1 MNQFIK
7 QLLFFVLV
15 MLTGAMTACSDD
27 NTEGGMSPYSGDLKL
42 SSTEQ
47 IISKTGAT
55 TKVSVQSASAVTVT
69 SSDATWCQVQAG
81 ERSAVMGVTPL
92 TITVTPNDGYDDRT
106 AVITVT
112 CGSQQGTI
120 TVKQTGKDGLL
131 LDQTNY
137 EVGAEGGTVSVSLKA
152 TGQFATV
159 IGEGWVTEGGTR
171 ALASYT
177 RNFIVAPNS
186 GVARS
191 TQVTFSLGN
200 LSEAVTIRQ
209 AAGKGK
215 SAAELAA
222 LMYPGWNLGNT
233 LEGGDSKNNWTN
245 VGISTET
252 SWQGTKTTKE
262 VIDYVASQ
270 GFRSVRVP
278 VSWVMGH
285 ITDANNCTIDAAW
298 MSRVQEVVDYCI
310 ANGLYVII
318 NDHWDGGWIEVSGFS
333 ESTSSYQAVSE
344 ATITDKI
351 ARLKK
356 IWTQIAEH
364 FSNYDQHLIFA
375 GLNEPFQEY
384 NLFNSRHK
392 DLTPILERYNQAFV
406 DAVRATGGNNASRV
420 LVVQGPSTNISST
433 NSYFSLPTD
442 TQSGLLM
449 VEVHFYDPWDFT
461 GGNSKLY
468 WGKDNHVDGSTKNV
482 TWGEEDYVQS
492 QMRLM
497 YTKFASK
504 GVPVILGEYGANWQD
519 GTDAMHK
526 ASITAW
532 YTTVTSEAIN
542 NGIVPFVWDTNA
554 PSWPNMTIINR
565 ATKTIWN
572 TPAMTGIQQG
582 VKAATWPM

>member
-1 MNQFIK
+1 M
-7 QLLFFVLV
+7 
-15 MLTGAMTACSDD
+15 
-27 NTEGGMSPYSGDLKL
+27 
-42 SSTEQ
+42 
-47 IISKTGAT
+47 
-55 TKVSVQSASAVTVT
+55 
-69 SSDATWCQVQAG
+69 
-81 ERSAVMGVTPL
+81 
-92 TITVTPNDGYDDRT
+92 
-106 AVITVT
+106 
-112 CGSQQGTI
+112 
-120 TVKQTGKDGLL
+120 
-131 LDQTNY
+131 
-137 EVGAEGGTVSVSLKA
+137 SVSLKA

-177 RNFIVAPNS
+177 RNLIVAPNS

-200 LSEAVTIRQ
+200 LSEAITIRQ

-233 LEGGDSKNNWTN
+233 LEGGDSKNIWTN

-252 SWQGTKTTKE
+252 SWQSTKTTKE

-270 GFRSVRVP
+270 GFRSVRIP

-433 NSYFSLPTD
+433 NSYFSLTTD

-449 VEVHFYDPWDFT
+449 VEVHFYDPWDFVSS
-461 GGNSKLY
+461 NSKLY
-468 WGKDNHVDGSTKNV
+468 WGKNNHVDGSTKNA

-492 QMRLM
+492 QMKLM
-497 YTKFASK
+497 YTKFSSK

-532 YTTVTSEAIN
+532 YTIVTSEAIN

>member
-1 MNQFIK
+1 VAATRHNQ
-7 QLLFFVLV
+7 
-15 MLTGAMTACSDD
+15 
-27 NTEGGMSPYSGDLKL
+27 
-42 SSTEQ
+42 
-47 IISKTGAT
+47 
-55 TKVSVQSASAVTVT
+55 
-69 SSDATWCQVQAG
+69 
-81 ERSAVMGVTPL
+81 
-92 TITVTPNDGYDDRT
+92 
-106 AVITVT
+106 
-112 CGSQQGTI
+112 
-120 TVKQTGKDGLL
+120 VKQTGKDGLL
-131 LDQTNY
+131 LDQSTH
-137 EVGAEGGTVSVSLKA
+137 EVGPREERESQYEGL
-152 TGQFATV
+152 GQFDTV
-159 IGEGWVTEGGTR
+159 IGRLVTEGGHR

-245 VGISTET
+245 VGISTEP
-252 SWQGTKTTKE
+252 SWQGTKPTKE
-262 VIDYVASQ
+262 FIDYVASQ
-270 GFRSVRVP
+270 GCRSVRIP

-420 LVVQGPSTNISST
+420 LVVQGPSTNISSPT
-433 NSYFSLPTD
+433 ATLAPTD
-442 TQSGLLM
+442 TQSGCS
-449 VEVHFYDPWDFT
+449 WR
-461 GGNSKLY
+461 GA
-468 WGKDNHVDGSTKNV
+468 ST
-482 TWGEEDYVQS
+482 TH
-492 QMRLM
+492 
-497 YTKFASK
+497 
-504 GVPVILGEYGANWQD
+504 
-519 GTDAMHK
+519 GT
-526 ASITAW
+526 S
-532 YTTVTSEAIN
+532 
-542 NGIVPFVWDTNA
+542 
-554 PSWPNMTIINR
+554 R
-565 ATKTIWN
+565 
-572 TPAMTGIQQG
+572 
-582 VKAATWPM
+582 AATASSTGAKTTMWTGRQRM